1 MAQDT
6 SGTVSGTTAVVIPGE
21 MAARID
27 RLPLSW
33 VHWEIALVVQL
44 AWAGNRTCPAGDVAA
59 IGNTGREWPERFD
72 S

>member
-6 SGTVSGTTAVVIPGE
+6 SGAASGTAAVVVRGE
-21 MAARID
+21 MAARVD

-44 AWAGNRTCPAGDVAA
+44 A
-59 IGNTGREWPERFD
+59 
-72 S
+72 